1 MPEVSLLLVLIVLV
15 ALFFDFTNGAND
27 SANAIAT
34 IVSTQVLSPR
44 AAVIM
49 AAVLNLLG
57 ALAGTKV
64 AMTIG
69 GGIVHADMIAGCRVL
84 VLAALVGAI
93 VWNLITRYL
102 GIPSSSSHALIGGL
116 VGAAITHGGW
126 TAVDY
131 HSLGTKVVFPLVLS
145 PVAGFIGGY
154 ALMVVLVWVSFNAHP
169 RKAGKFFR
177 RAQLLSSGLVAANH
191 GLNDAQK
198 TMGIITLA
206 LVLFQVI
213 DKNHVYVPFWVK
225 MGCALAMGLGTA
237 TGGWKIIKTMGHRIF
252 RLDPIHGFAA
262 ETGASMVIGAASA
275 FGAPVS
281 TTHTIACTILG
292 VGSSKRFS
300 AVRWGVAG
308 DMVVAWILTIP
319 AAALVSAACLCLLKW
334 IGLGR

>member
-1 MPEVSLLLVLIVLV
+1 MLEVSLLLVLIVAV

-57 ALAGTKV
+57 AMAGTRV

-69 GGIVHADMIAGCRVL
+69 GGIVHTDMLTGCQAL
-84 VLAALVGAI
+84 ILAALSGAI
-93 VWNLITRYL
+93 AWNLITRHL

-116 VGAAITHGGW
+116 IGACITHGGW
-126 TAVDY
+126 GAVDY
-131 HSLGTKVVFPLVLS
+131 HSFAAKVVFPLVIS
-145 PVAGFIGGY
+145 PVAGFVYGY
-154 ALMVVLVWVSFNAHP
+154 TMMVALTWISFKAHP
-169 RKAGKFFR
+169 RKASWFFR
-177 RAQLLSSGLVAANH
+177 RAQLVSSALVAANH

-206 LVLFQVI
+206 LFLFHKIPAVE
-213 DKNHVYVPFWVK
+213 VPFWVK
-225 MGCALAMGLGTA
+225 VSCALAMGMGTA
-237 TGGWKIIKTMGHRIF
+237 SGGWKIIKTMGHRIF
-252 RLDPIHGFAA
+252 RLEPIHGFAA
-262 ETGASMVIGAASA
+262 ETGASMVIGVASIM
-275 FGAPVS
+275 GAPVS
-281 TTHTIACTILG
+281 TTHTISCTILG
-292 VGSSKRFS
+292 VGSSKRLS

-319 AAALVSAACLCLLKW
+319 ASALMAAGCLCVLKW
-334 IGLGR
+334 VGLSGG